1 LSKVVQGIYL
11 LVGANQGEPPKTF
24 QTARQMLNPFIR
36 VSRVS
41 SLYITPPWKMLSE
54 NWFYNQVW
62 EVETDWTPMELLD
75 EILRVES
82 ALGRIRNKSGQYE
95 DRIIDIDIL
104 LFKGLKID
112 SERLKVPHPHLE
124 QRAFAL
130 LPLLELDSELSRPGE
145 SVKYQRALEDL
156 AEDTRKIK
164 RLE

>member
-1 LSKVVQGIYL
+1 
-11 LVGANQGEPPKTF
+11 
-24 QTARQMLNPFIR
+24 
-36 VSRVS
+36 
-41 SLYITPPWKMLSE
+41 MLSE